1 MHMCV
6 RGESTGQD
14 RQLSHMYTYSTGKA
28 NDILISECMTEKDIS
43 YYGNDVN
50 NGLKNVQPD
59 TESCRVSCKA
69 MRAQYFDFN
78 YGGNHGCYCKY
89 SNAGRRKVA
98 GVMSGTTALCPNLG
112 KY

>member
-1 MHMCV
+1 M
-6 RGESTGQD
+6 
-14 RQLSHMYTYSTGKA
+14 A
-28 NDILISECMTEKDIS
+28 NDILISECLTEKDIS

-59 TESCRVSCKA
+59 TESCRASCKA

-98 GVMSGTTALCPNLG
+98 GVMSGTTAQCPYYG